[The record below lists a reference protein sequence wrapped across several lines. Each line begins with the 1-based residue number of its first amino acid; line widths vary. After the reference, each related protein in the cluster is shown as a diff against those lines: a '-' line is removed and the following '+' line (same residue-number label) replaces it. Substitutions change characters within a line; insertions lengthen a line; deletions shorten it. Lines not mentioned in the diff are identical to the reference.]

1 MPPKS
6 KSKVI
11 EPELVSIS
19 ELNTSVSRHG
29 YAIPKEQFSEKALE
43 RLKKDLTAE
52 PIQQPGYV
60 AQDCSFPIYLESP
73 KKIYLPRYYGIQK
86 YGLPKSNK
94 LIGTGIKAN
103 LKFDGSLRPY
113 QVNIANIYLKA
124 ANETGGGLI
133 SIGCGRGKTVIGL
146 YIAASINLKTLVVV
160 HKEFLAEQWIE
171 RILGDSSK
179 GIKGFLPGAKVG
191 RLQGKIIDVED
202 KDIVI
207 AMVQSLSQKDYSE
220 SILKD
225 FGLVVY
231 DECHHLS
238 AEIFSRALI
247 KTATQFTLGLS
258 ATPDRKDG
266 LTYVFKYFL
275 GDIVYQ
281 ESQNEDKTI
290 LIKAIHYFN
299 DDPIYSAEIQNR
311 MGDLNRPQMINNIC
325 SCERR
330 NKIILDELQNL
341 MNEGRKVLILSDR
354 KEHLKYLMDQIETKL
369 FKAETKDK
377 EENKEK
383 DKDNI
388 EVVEKK
394 KKRKKKPVQTVDKDG
409 NIIEE
414 EDDIGP
420 NKLYGKISGLYVGG
434 MKQTDLKISEDKD
447 IILGTY
453 PMVSEGFDCP
463 TLDTVILAS
472 PKSDVVQSVGRIMRK
487 KPEDRERQHQVID
500 IIDYFGTFA
509 QQWETRKK
517 YYRKQK
523 YQFDEYTYDDNS
535 VETIIKG
542 KSPSPRKQKTFKQEI
557 AELSFIDEETNQQT
571 LDDFLENEDNDEEED
586 NE

>member
-6 KSKVI
+6 RII

-19 ELNTSVSRHG
+19 NLETSLSRNG
-29 YAIPKEQFSEKALE
+29 YAVLKNQFSEKALDK
-43 RLKKDLTAE
+43 LKKDLTAE
-52 PIQQPGYV
+52 PVQQQGYV
-60 AQDCSFPIYLESP
+60 TQDASFPIYLESP

-94 LIGTGIKAN
+94 LTGTGIQAN

-113 QVNIANIYLKA
+113 QINIADIYLKA
-124 ANETGGGLI
+124 AREMGGGLI

-160 HKEFLAEQWIE
+160 HKEFLAEQWVE

-179 GIKGFLPGAKVG
+179 NIKGFLPTAKVG
-191 RLQGKIIDVED
+191 RLQGKIIDVEG

-207 AMVQSLSQKDYSE
+207 AMVQSLSQKDYDE
-220 SILKD
+220 DMLKE
-225 FGLVVY
+225 FGLVIY

-266 LTYVFKYFL
+266 LTHVFKYFL
-275 GDIVYQ
+275 GDIVYS
-281 ESQNEDKTI
+281 EAQNEDQTI
-290 LIKAIHYFN
+290 LIKGIHYYN
-299 DDPIYSAEIQNR
+299 DDPVYAAEITNR

-325 SCERR
+325 GCERR
-330 NKIILDELQNL
+330 NKVILNELQIL

-354 KEHLKYLMDQIETKL
+354 KEHLKYLMDQIETTI
-369 FKAETKDK
+369 FKTSTDSITTSESEPVVI
-377 EENKEK
+377 EE
-383 DKDNI
+383 
-388 EVVEKK
+388 K
-394 KKRKKKPVQTVDKDG
+394 KKRKNKKKMEGDG
-409 NIIEE
+409 
-414 EDDIGP
+414 DDDTGP
-420 NKLYGKISGLYVGG
+420 NKLCGKISGLYVGG

-487 KPEDRERQHQVID
+487 KPEDRDRQHQVID

-523 YQFDEYTYDDNS
+523 YQFSEFTYDDNTN
-535 VETIIKG
+535 ETIIKAKVTQTRKP
-542 KSPSPRKQKTFKQEI
+542 KSFKEEI
-557 AELSFIDEETNQQT
+557 AELSFIDEDNNNNDNNT
-571 LDDFLENEDNDEEED
+571 LDEFLESS
-586 NE
+586 

>member
-6 KSKVI
+6 RII

-19 ELNTSVSRHG
+19 ELETSLSRNG
-29 YAIPKEQFSEKALE
+29 YAVLKNQFSEKALDK
-43 RLKKDLTAE
+43 LKKDLTAE
-52 PIQQPGYV
+52 PVQQQGYV
-60 AQDCSFPIYLESP
+60 TQDASFPIYLESP

-94 LIGTGIKAN
+94 LIGTGIQAN

-113 QVNIANIYLKA
+113 QINIADIYLKA
-124 ANETGGGLI
+124 AREMGGGLI

-146 YIAASINLKTLVVV
+146 YIASSINLKTLVVV
-160 HKEFLAEQWIE
+160 HKEFLAEQWVE
-171 RILGDSSK
+171 RILGDPSK
-179 GIKGFLPGAKVG
+179 NIKGFLPTAKVG
-191 RLQGKIIDVED
+191 RLQGKIIDVEG

-207 AMVQSLSQKDYSE
+207 AMVQSLSQKDYDE
-220 SILKD
+220 NMLKE
-225 FGLVVY
+225 FGLVIY

-266 LTYVFKYFL
+266 LTHVFKYFL
-275 GDIVYQ
+275 GDIVYS
-281 ESQNEDKTI
+281 EAQNEDQTI
-290 LIKAIHYFN
+290 LIKGIHYYN
-299 DDPIYSAEIQNR
+299 DDPVYAAEITNR

-325 SCERR
+325 GCERR
-330 NKIILDELQNL
+330 NKVILSELQIL

-354 KEHLKYLMDQIETKL
+354 KEHLKYIMDQIETTI
-369 FKAETKDK
+369 FKTSIEPVQ
-377 EENKEK
+377 
-383 DKDNI
+383 
-388 EVVEKK
+388 EVVVEEK
-394 KKRKKKPVQTVDKDG
+394 KKRKNKKKKDG
-409 NIIEE
+409 D
-414 EDDIGP
+414 EDVDDTGP
-420 NKLYGKISGLYVGG
+420 TKLCGKISGLYVGG

-487 KPEDRERQHQVID
+487 KPEDRDRQHQVID

-523 YQFDEYTYDDNS
+523 YQFAEFTYDDNS
-535 VETIIKG
+535 NETIIKSKVTHSRKA
-542 KSPSPRKQKTFKQEI
+542 KSFKEEI
-557 AELSFIDEETNQQT
+557 AELSFMDEEKTET
-571 LDDFLENEDNDEEED
+571 LDGFLETS
-586 NE
+586 